1 MSMADNIKRLRTQH
15 GMTQEELGKH
25 LGVQKSAIR
34 KYESGL
40 VENIPRSSIQKMA
53 VLFGVR
59 PSVLMG
65 FEEDV
70 IGVPIGER
78 IKFEREKNHLS
89 QEDVAKAISSTKQAV
104 YKYEN
109 GIVTNIPMEKVVIM
123 ADLFGV
129 TPAYLM
135 GWEEQKEASSSLYQ
149 KILLLDEEDQ
159 GKVDGFVSGLL
170 SSSKYQS
177 EEKTY
182 QIQIAA
188 RGGGLKQITLTESQM
203 AAILNAPEV
212 TDLGGKS

>member
-1 MSMADNIKRLRTQH
+1 
-15 GMTQEELGKH
+15 MTL
-25 LGVQKSAIR
+25 
-34 KYESGL
+34 
-40 VENIPRSSIQKMA
+40 
-53 VLFGVR
+53 
-59 PSVLMG
+59 
-65 FEEDV
+65 
-70 IGVPIGER
+70 GER
-78 IKFEREKNHLS
+78 IRYEREKNHLS

-109 GIVTNIPMEKVVIM
+109 GIVTNIPIDKIEIM
-123 ADLFGV
+123 ARLFGT
-129 TPAYLM
+129 TPCYLM
-135 GWEEQKEASSSLYQ
+135 GWKEDEGCVSNSNIDASSVLYQ
-149 KILLLDEEDQ
+149 KILLLNEDDQ
-159 GKVDGFVSGLL
+159 ERVDNFVSGLL

>member
-1 MSMADNIKRLRTQH
+1 MSAFSDRLNQAMKEKSIRAVDLVRTTGISKSRISQYVN
-15 GMTQEELGKH
+15 
-25 LGVQKSAIR
+25 GVYDAKQSALYQLAR
-34 KYESGL
+34 ALNVSE
-40 VENIPRSSIQKMA
+40 A
-53 VLFGVR
+53 W
-59 PSVLMG
+59 LMG
-65 FEEDV
+65 YDV
-70 IGVPIGER
+70 
-78 IKFEREKNHLS
+78 
-89 QEDVAKAISSTKQAV
+89 
-104 YKYEN
+104 
-109 GIVTNIPMEKVVIM
+109 PMERY
-123 ADLFGV
+123 
-129 TPAYLM
+129 PARTDVEKIDY
-135 GWEEQKEASSSLYQ
+135 ECSPLYQ

>member
-1 MSMADNIKRLRTQH
+1 MCDLYLKIENLCKAKGVNITEMSR
-15 GMTQEELGKH
+15 
-25 LGVQKSAIR
+25 
-34 KYESGL
+34 ESGVSRGTL
-40 VENIPRSSIQKMA
+40 TDLKMGRKKCLSYISLQKIADYFNVSVETLTGN
-53 VLFGVR
+53 
-59 PSVLMG
+59 
-65 FEEDV
+65 
-70 IGVPIGER
+70 
-78 IKFEREKNHLS
+78 EKKPDTDD
-89 QEDVAKAISSTKQAV
+89 E
-104 YKYEN
+104 
-109 GIVTNIPMEKVVIM
+109 
-123 ADLFGV
+123 
-129 TPAYLM
+129 
-135 GWEEQKEASSSLYQ
+135 LYQ